1 MTAANALAAFIVLP
15 QLIADGH
22 INRTEDDLT
31 ERSDFLVL
39 YEHVDNLEN
48 DTNFLEY
55 VEDLGQDQAARIAE
69 ASMTFF
75 NSFINDKVAIPMDQ
89 AEKAKLVKMLTESYA
104 GNKTN

>member
-22 INRTEDDLT
+22 INRTEDDLN
-31 ERSDFLVL
+31 
-39 YEHVDNLEN
+39 EHVDNLEN